1 MKDKE
6 EFDKLNK
13 KNMFEKDK
21 DLKENMNQRINLEQ
35 DCRKLEEEYVNES
48 GNNYDNKMTI

>member
-13 KNMFEKDK
+13 KSMFEKDK